1 MFPQVLTLVFT
12 LVYTKGVMEIKDAL
26 TLAQKEV
33 GWSDEQLA
41 VIAQATSTSVK
52 RWKNGESIPSGD
64 ALIALQRNL
73 PKFSELM
80 LGKAVA

>member
-1 MFPQVLTLVFT
+1 MS
-12 LVYTKGVMEIKDAL
+12 IKDAL
-26 TLAQKEV
+26 VKAQKEA
-33 GWSDEQLA
+33 GWSDEQIA
-41 VIAQATSTSVK
+41 VIAQTTATSVK
-52 RWKNGESIPSGD
+52 RWKNGESLPGGG